1 MHSKDIPYESKDC
14 AIPYV
19 LQERKIKQLFF
30 KNKWYM
36 TSKRTWTCMQAC
48 HYGRSMVHFHLKK
61 RYFSSWRMY
70 FNLFICLSYVKNKV
84 TAKKV
89 GSYDQIHQSTSN
101 ATKKGNGF
109 TLSAMRINNWGY

>member
-1 MHSKDIPYESKDC
+1 
-14 AIPYV
+14 
-19 LQERKIKQLFF
+19 
-30 KNKWYM
+30 
-36 TSKRTWTCMQAC
+36 
-48 HYGRSMVHFHLKK
+48 
-61 RYFSSWRMY
+61 MY

-101 ATKKGNGF
+101 ANATKKGNGF